1 MKVKG
6 SNINSVLHSIFGFE
20 NSNSRK
26 NKWLIFSIHF
36 LGWLLLFGL
45 PFLFYPFRIS
55 DSRFFVS
62 QLIDK
67 FFLIGFFYF
76 NYYFLIPRLF
86 IIGKRKEYFLA
97 VIFCFLIYIGQYLYI
112 GSQFFPNPGNN
123 AALVPRFSL
132 PKLSKED
139 SVKFLQLRQKMA
151 EIDTIMKPP
160 RPVGFGEADNTI
172 LNIPRPLLMRVLG
185 NGASSFFLL
194 FLLGGFIRLAYSYF
208 KNQNEKKLL
217 ENANLNAEVNFLK
230 AQINPH
236 FLFNTL
242 NGIYS
247 QAHEKSEHTEHTV
260 LKLSELLRYVL
271 YDSGEDKVDL
281 QKDLRYISN
290 YVDLQKMRLS
300 SKVTVNYSISGD
312 PAALTIAPLLLT
324 AFIENAFKHG
334 VSYSMSSVIDIR
346 IIIFEKTLTLTVTN
360 PLIQSDSFV
369 TGGLGLRNVKRR
381 LELLY
386 PGKHQLDISSNDRLY
401 SVHLTINLENDQLF
415 THR

>member
-1 MKVKG
+1 MKAKG
-6 SNINSVLHSIFGFE
+6 SSINSVLQSIFGFE
-20 NSNSRK
+20 KSSSRK
-26 NKWLIFSIHF
+26 NKWLVISIHF

-45 PFLFYPFRIS
+45 PFLFYPLNIT
-55 DSRFFVS
+55 DNRFFVS

-67 FFLIGFFYF
+67 FFLISFFYF

-86 IIGKRKEYFLA
+86 ENGKRKEYLLA
-97 VIFCFLIYIGQYLYI
+97 VILCFAVYIGQFLYI
-112 GSQFFPNPGNN
+112 GTQFFPGPGNRSH
-123 AALVPRFSL
+123 LLPRLAL
-132 PKLSKED
+132 PKLSYED
-139 SVKFLQLRQKMA
+139 SVKFSQVQQKMA
-151 EIDTIMKPP
+151 EMDTILRPSPP
-160 RPVGFGEADNTI
+160 PGFGEGDKKI
-172 LNIPRPLLMRVLG
+172 LNIPRPILMRVLS

-194 FLLGGFIRLAYSYF
+194 FLLGGFIRLASSYF
-208 KNQNEKKLL
+208 RNQNEKKAL

-300 SKVTVNYSISGD
+300 SKVTVNYTIKGD
-312 PAALTIAPLLLT
+312 PVTLTIAPLLLT

-334 VSYSMSSVIDIR
+334 VSYSMSSVININ
-346 IIIFEKTLTLTVTN
+346 ISIFEKTLTLTVTN
-360 PLIQSDSFV
+360 PVIQNNSFV
-369 TGGLGLRNVKRR
+369 SGGLGLRNVKRR

-386 PGKHQLDISSNDRLY
+386 PGKHQLNISSNDRLF
-401 SVHLTINLENDQLF
+401 SVHLTINLEND
-415 THR
+415 